1 MNPIDWI
8 ILIGAVAI
16 VVGSIAAWLHRKKT
30 GKTGCGCGCG
40 CSTCPHGSSCPSKQQ
55 KEQENED

>member
-16 VVGSIAAWLHRKKT
+16 VAGSIWAWLRRKKT
-30 GKTGCGCGCG
+30 GKTGCGCGC
-40 CSTCPHGSSCPSKQQ
+40 STCPHGSTCSGNNRLEEKDEE
-55 KEQENED
+55 K

>member
-30 GKTGCGCGCG
+30 GKTGCGCGC
-40 CSTCPHGSSCPSKQQ
+40 STCPHGSSCPSNNRL
-55 KEQENED
+55 ENKDEER

>member
-30 GKTGCGCGCG
+30 GKTGCDCG

-55 KEQENED
+55 KEKENED